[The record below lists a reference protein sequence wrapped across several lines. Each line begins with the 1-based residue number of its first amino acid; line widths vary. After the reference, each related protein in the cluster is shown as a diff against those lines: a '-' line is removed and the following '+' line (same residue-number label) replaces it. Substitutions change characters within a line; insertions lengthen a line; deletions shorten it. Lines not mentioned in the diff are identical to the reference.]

1 MSTHRRFRA
10 AAVVLA
16 AGCWLFPALSPIQA
30 QTATANINGYVR
42 DTTGAIVPNA
52 AVTAKMT
59 EQQFVRTAETNSE
72 GFYQLLAL
80 PPGTYDITVEAKGLQ
95 RQTQTGLQ
103 LTVNQNLRVDA
114 SLQVGAVETQV
125 TIDAAAPLVDTTS
138 ATMSGLIDDRRVVDL
153 PLNGRNVI
161 GLARILP
168 GVLNVSAP
176 QQMNDARGGPGMN
189 VNGGR
194 SNMNLFTLNG
204 GYFNNPS
211 RNTGM
216 NFPPPDAV
224 QEVRILTHNF
234 AAEYGRNPGSQVN
247 VVSRAG
253 TNQFHGSA
261 WEFLRNDAMNARNF
275 FASRVPDLKQN
286 QFGVAAGGPV
296 VKDKVFVFGSYQ
308 GLRDRREAQS
318 VQAFVPSAAQRAGDF
333 TSAGVTL
340 TNAIDPI
347 TNRPFTD
354 PGGNACVSGNRIAAG
369 CISPVA
375 TKLLQFVPTSPNGE
389 INSLAA
395 SPRDGNQYMFRGDW
409 NQSGR
414 HRIYAS
420 WFEDRNS
427 RSSPFAGGNIPGY
440 IGENFDQKTQQLSV
454 NDTITFTPTL
464 INQFTF
470 GFLNTPS
477 NQLQST
483 TIAPQDLGINMPQY
497 VPTGAVSVDVADNF
511 TLGSGFTTRFVSKN
525 YQFKDSMSW
534 IRGKH
539 SFKFGYEMLKL
550 QFQQVFIGSPSIAF
564 TGSRTGDPTADFLL
578 GAYDNVNLNF
588 GIRDTDV
595 STYAHSAFFQDEW
608 RLHPRLT
615 LTLGIRYEPFLPWI
629 EKNDRINTVVPG
641 RVSTA
646 VPDAPPGVLFPG
658 DLPRGLAGNDMNN
671 WAPRIGLAW
680 DIFGDGR
687 TSLRTGYGVF
697 YESINA
703 DSLAQENS
711 PFAGFASVFSG
722 RIEDPFGSVGR
733 TAPPATTTGKFG
745 CQKIAAYPG
754 VDCPLFPL
762 PLGGVF
768 TGLDLRTP
776 YIQAFNLSLQ
786 RQITPSLMLESA
798 YAGKIGI
805 KLPALRT
812 YNPAAFRPSVVDGSA
827 PSDQNINDRVI
838 FEPGILSPQGFMLGN
853 DFRSWYHSWQT
864 QLNKRFS
871 KGVTVSAAY
880 TLSKSIDTSSTANLG
895 GTVANPFNLRDERGR
910 SDWDRR
916 HAFVAS
922 WVYSPAPTLSNPVAN
937 AFLGGW
943 TISGITTIQSGTP
956 LTFLMGDDVALD
968 GTFGDQ
974 HAQLQPG
981 ATVKDIIVD
990 HSSRGD
996 MISRFFNTT
1005 AFVPTSQVPRG
1016 TYGNGGRGLI
1026 SGPATNTTDLAL
1038 MKDFSLR
1045 EQFRV
1050 QLRGEAFNAFNQVNL
1065 GNPTTNVSSGAFGRI
1080 RSAGDPR
1087 IMQVALKLIW

>member
-1 MSTHRRFRA
+1 MSSHQRLRA
-10 AAVVLA
+10 AGVALA
-16 AGCWLFPALSPIQA
+16 AGCWFLAAVTPIRA
-30 QTATANINGYVR
+30 QTATANISGYVR
-42 DTTGAIVPNA
+42 DSSGAVVPNA
-52 AVTAKMT
+52 AATAKMT
-59 EQQFVRTAETNSE
+59 EQQFVRTAETNAE
-72 GFYQLLAL
+72 GFYQIPAL
-80 PPGTYDITVEAKGLQ
+80 PPGTYDVTVEAKGFQ
-95 RQTQTGLQ
+95 RLTQTGVQ

-114 SLQVGAVETQV
+114 NLQVGGVDTQV
-125 TIDAAAPLVDTTS
+125 TVGAAAPLVDTTS

-247 VVSRAG
+247 VLSRAG
-253 TNQFHGSA
+253 TNQLHGSA

-275 FASRVPDLKQN
+275 FATRVPDLKQN

-296 VKDKVFVFGSYQ
+296 IKDKVFVFGTYQ

-318 VQAFVPSAAQRAGDF
+318 VQAFVPSAAERAGDF
-333 TSAGVTL
+333 TASGVSL

-354 PGGNACVSGNRIAAG
+354 RAGTPCVAGNRIASG

-375 TKLLQFVPTSPNGE
+375 VNLLKFVPTSPNGQ

-395 SPRDGNQYMFRGDW
+395 SPRDGDQYMFRGDW
-409 NQSGR
+409 NQGAR
-414 HRIYAS
+414 HRIYS
-420 WFEDRNS
+420 SYFEDRNS

-454 NDTITFTPTL
+454 NDTIAFTPSL

-477 NQLQST
+477 NQLQSN
-483 TIAPQDLGINMPQY
+483 TIAPQELGINMPQY

-539 SFKFGYEMLKL
+539 SFKFGYELLKL

-578 GAYDNVNLNF
+578 GAYDNINLNF

-595 STYAHSAFFQDEW
+595 STYAHAAYFQDEW

-615 LTLGIRYEPFLPWI
+615 LTLGVRYEPFLPWI
-629 EKNDRINTVVPG
+629 EKNNRINTVVPG
-641 RVSTA
+641 RQSTV

-658 DLPRGLAGNDMNN
+658 DLPRGLANNDMNN
-671 WAPRIGLAW
+671 WGPRIGLAW
-680 DIFGDGR
+680 DVFGDGK
-687 TSLRTGYGVF
+687 TSLRAGYGVF

-703 DSLAQENS
+703 DSLAQENP
-711 PFAGFASVFSG
+711 PFAGFASAFSG

-733 TAPPATTTGKFG
+733 IAPPAITTGKFG

-762 PLGGVF
+762 PVGGVF

-776 YIQAFNLSLQ
+776 YIQSFNLSLQ
-786 RQITPSLMLESA
+786 RQVTQSLMLESS

-812 YNPAAFRPSVVDGSA
+812 YNPAAFRPSARDGSA

-838 FEPGILSPQGFMLGN
+838 FQPGILSPQGFLLGN

-871 KGVTVSAAY
+871 KGLTVSAAY
-880 TLSKSIDTSSTANLG
+880 TLSKSIDTSSTNSLG

-922 WVYSPAPTLSNPVAN
+922 WVYSPGQKLSNRVVN
-937 AFLGGW
+937 GFLGGW
-943 TISGITTIQSGTP
+943 TISGITTIQSGSP

-974 HAQLQPG
+974 HAQLRPG
-981 ATVKDIIVD
+981 MTVKDIQID
-990 HSSRGD
+990 HSNRGA
-996 MISRFFNTT
+996 MVSRFFNTT
-1005 AFVPTSQVPRG
+1005 AFVPTGQVPRG
-1016 TYGNGGRGLI
+1016 TYGNAGRGLF
-1026 SGPATNTTDLAL
+1026 SGPALNSTDLAL
-1038 MKDFSLR
+1038 MKDFSLLER
-1045 EQFRV
+1045 LRL
-1050 QLRGEAFNAFNQVNL
+1050 QLRGEAFNVFNQVTFS
-1065 GNPTTNVSSGAFGRI
+1065 NPNTNVSSGAFGRI

-1087 IMQVALKLIW
+1087 IMQVALKLLW